1 MQLPPLYT
9 SAYRYPNEQIILW
22 LTVLLVLAVIA
33 ISATVTLCASAVFV
47 LVIAA
52 ISYFSIRSHHQ
63 ALLSQALPVTDQTTP
78 ELAELAQQCAIRLQP
93 KRVEVFVTESP
104 VLNAY
109 TFGVSSPSTVVIH
122 SGLLAVMDADE
133 MAFVIGHEMGHARL
147 GHTLLNTL
155 LGGMAGI
162 PSPMA
167 AAAILVLAFRWW
179 NRACEF
185 SADRAGMLA
194 CGRPEKAISALL
206 KLAVGPGR
214 HTPAQLEN
222 ALRQLEGQ
230 EEDAMGL
237 LGEALSTHPLI
248 ARRIR
253 QIREYAA
260 SAQYKALMRQPSA
273 KMV

>member
-1 MQLPPLYT
+1 MQLPPLHT
-9 SAYRYPNEQIILW
+9 TAYRYPNEQLILW

-33 ISATVTLCASAVFV
+33 ISATVTLCASGLFV
-47 LVIAA
+47 VLIAA
-52 ISYFSIRSHHQ
+52 ISYFSVRSHHQ
-63 ALLSQALPVTDQTTP
+63 ALLASAFPVSYTSAP
-78 ELAELAQQCAIRLQP
+78 ELAELAQECAVRLQP
-93 KRVEVFVTESP
+93 DRVEVFVTEDP

-109 TFGVSSPSTVVIH
+109 TFGVSSPKTVVIH

-133 MAFVIGHEMGHARL
+133 MRFILGHEMGHARL
-147 GHTLLNTL
+147 GHTVLNTL

-162 PSPMA
+162 PSPLA

-206 KLAVGPGR
+206 KLAVGPGL
-214 HTPAQLEN
+214 HTPAQLAS
-222 ALRQLEGQ
+222 ALRQLEAQ
-230 EEDAMGL
+230 PEDPMGL

-253 QIREYAA
+253 QIREYAG
-260 SAQYKALMRQPSA
+260 SAQYQALMGQSRG
-273 KMV
+273 VI